1 MRLLHR
7 FLVPLFLAASASGS
21 TEPVVLQKVMND
33 KAIIVRANRESYV
46 IEKGIGCLSLGRF
59 EGKVVYI
66 NSPGLF
72 LGVGARLLLPDVKQ
86 ECRIWD
92 SKNLGSLNKTAP
104 GMTSDVPPSVS
115 SSGTKCVDG
124 HWIQDI
130 SDSGKI
136 IRLEDGSLWEVDA
149 VDAIKSSIWLPISD
163 VLVCGSSIINVDEGE
178 KVTVI
183 PLSPIATGNGTTPS
197 GKPEYRIQASADD
210 ETFVVNDEVFKAKTY
225 CFNMEK
231 GDKVIFLS
239 GSPLGSCV
247 SAELLNMRTNKVCKV
262 WCE

>member
-1 MRLLHR
+1 MRLLR
-7 FLVPLFLAASASGS
+7 KFLVPIFLSTSAFGA
-21 TEPVVLQKVMND
+21 TEAVLVQKVMND
-33 KAIIVRANRESYV
+33 KAIIIRANRQSYL

-66 NSPGLF
+66 NSSGLF

-92 SKNLGSLNKTAP
+92 SKSLGSVNRST
-104 GMTSDVPPSVS
+104 PSVSSGQPSALS

-124 HWIQDI
+124 HWIQEVIDN
-130 SDSGKI
+130 GKI
-136 IRLEDGSLWEVDA
+136 IKLEDGSLWEVDA
-149 VDAIKSSIWLPISD
+149 IDAITSSIWLPISD
-163 VLVCGSSIINVDEGE
+163 VLVCGSRIINVDEGE
-178 KVTVI
+178 EVTAI
-183 PLSPIATGNGTTPS
+183 PLSRIAAGSGTAHS
-197 GKPEYRIQASADD
+197 GKREYRIQASADD

-231 GDKVIFLS
+231 GDNVIFLS